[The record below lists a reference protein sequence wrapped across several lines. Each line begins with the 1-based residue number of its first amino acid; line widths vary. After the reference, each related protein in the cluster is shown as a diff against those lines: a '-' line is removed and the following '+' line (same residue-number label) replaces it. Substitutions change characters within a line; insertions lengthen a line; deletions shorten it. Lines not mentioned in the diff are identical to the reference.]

1 MGCLVLFYRGTTGG
15 TMNALKT
22 LAAAVVASL
31 TLGACASGGTA
42 TGTARLP
49 DGPIAGRTANRAA
62 AVQPAMLKVSNYNW
76 MDVVVYAAQGNSR
89 VRLGQVTSM
98 SSASFRLPSRM
109 VENSTQN
116 VRLMVDPVGSTEGWQ
131 TEAISI
137 QAGQQV
143 QFNVQNSLSFSSVLV
158 GR

>member
-1 MGCLVLFYRGTTGG
+1 MGRLVLFFRGTTGG

-22 LAAAVVASL
+22 LAVAVVASL

-49 DGPIAGRTANRAA
+49 DGPTPGRTAAGA
-62 AVQPAMLKVSNYNW
+62 QPAMLKVSNYNW